1 MSNNLVSQQLSVQS
15 IQMGQ
20 LEHISNKL
28 DSSMQMG
35 LMESRIH
42 DPALQQ
48 MSMSNMQMG
57 RMGTGQSSTGTL
69 SQQMSISSNQLQ
81 LSEPMSYN
89 NVLKNFS
96 VPNMQTTHMEPQAY
110 NLIPDKFLPKRQLGD
125 MGTVFHSSGS
135 LQSSLFSKR
144 KAPMEP
150 SANNSMLQK
159 LSLPPKRVAQME
171 HRPWLLPTPAPNTSG
186 LNRPQALSKRPASS
200 KTGPQQS
207 PVQKNQTGQMLP
219 SSKARNESDS
229 VRSKL
234 RQSLADALALVSQ
247 QKDKTSGS
255 GKNSEGE
262 AASAQAQ
269 KHKETQPMEKS
280 PGASG
285 TVDHRS
291 EEPKES
297 LPAKDNFFTQ
307 NHFNV
312 PKTSQ
317 ENSNTDGNAG
327 YSTQTSNQDGQELQS
342 SVIFRD
348 EDVSF
353 SDSFFVRDDLLQGN
367 GLSWVL
373 EPDAE
378 MAEKKGIE
386 TAETHESQEHIRKDN
401 GKSIQDP
408 EFLASEIEAEL
419 FKLFGGVNKKY
430 KEKGRSLL
438 FNLKDRSNPELREK
452 VMSGVITPGQL
463 CSMTA
468 EELASKEL
476 SEWRMAKAEELAQMV
491 VLPDSDVDIRRLV
504 KKTHKGEFQVE
515 VEQDSVTMEVSVGTS
530 SFAQTPP
537 KSEEKET
544 TPISKSDK
552 MKDKVNAAGHKIN
565 SEDKKDSYTLTI
577 PPSEG
582 NDLLQGLMVDDVLKD
597 ADFLPPI
604 VSLDEFM
611 ESLDSEPPF
620 ENLPLDAGK
629 TTPSTNND
637 DSQVASE
644 TKSPAANA
652 EDLAGSP
659 AEKFDNVEVTNGKSI
674 NIRVESETTPSVG
687 VSKGEHI
694 WEGVLQLSIS
704 ILASVIGIFKS
715 GDKTSAK
722 EWSDFVEVKGR
733 VRLDA
738 FEKFL
743 QELRMSRSR
752 AVMVVHFVCKEG
764 STESERESL
773 REVADSYVL
782 DERVGFAEPAH
793 GVELYLCPPHL
804 KTRER
809 LVKVFP
815 KDQLEAL
822 NAVDNGLIGVIVW
835 RKAQITS
842 TISPTSASHHKHSSK
857 KQQHFTSRKH
867 QEKDTNMNVNIASK
881 HPLPPLSGTYP
892 NPQPDEDDDDVPPG
906 FGPPA
911 GRDEDDL
918 PEFNF
923 SSNSMA
929 SRSQFS
935 NQNTTRGSG
944 IPPLNSSYSQTPSR
958 PVDLRELVHRYGQ
971 PKTDVPPLQPWNDD
985 DDDDDMP
992 EWHPEE
998 TQHHR
1003 THPQSTHVHGVQQPI
1018 LRAHMAHQTAHQT
1031 MAPLGTSPAMPQ
1043 VNMIHSQQNLA
1054 PSLQQGT
1061 GTWASPKPGPHGH
1074 PAYQSSGGQV
1084 YGSPGQAWRR
1094 DPPKSRGF

>member
-35 LMESRIH
+35 LMESRIL

-57 RMGTGQSSTGTL
+57 RMGPGQSSTGTL

-81 LSEPMSYN
+81 LSEPMSNN

-96 VPNMQTTHMEPQAY
+96 VPNMQTRLMEPQAY

-125 MGTVFHSSGS
+125 MGTVFHTSGS

-150 SANNSMLQK
+150 SSNNSMLQK

-171 HRPWLLPTPAPNTSG
+171 HRPWLLPTPSPNTSG
-186 LNRPQALSKRPASS
+186 LNRVQALSKRPASS

-247 QKDKTSGS
+247 QKDKTSSS

-269 KHKETQPMEKS
+269 KHEETRPMAQT

-285 TVDHRS
+285 TDDHRS

-297 LPAKDNFFTQ
+297 
-307 NHFNV
+307 
-312 PKTSQ
+312 TSQ
-317 ENSNTDGNAG
+317 ENSNTDVNAG
-327 YSTQTSNQDGQELQS
+327 YSTQTSNNDGQELQS

-373 EPDAE
+373 EPAE

-386 TAETHESQEHIRKDN
+386 TAETQQSQEHIRKDT
-401 GKSIQDP
+401 GKLIQDP

-419 FKLFGGVNKKY
+419 CKLFGGVNKKY

-537 KSEEKET
+537 KSEEKEA
-544 TPISKSDK
+544 TPIPKSDK
-552 MKDKVNAAGHKIN
+552 MKDKVNAADYKIN
-565 SEDKKDSYTLTI
+565 LEDKKDSYTLTI
-577 PPSEG
+577 PSSEG
-582 NDLLQGLMVDDVLKD
+582 TDLLQGLMVDDVLKD

-620 ENLPLDAGK
+620 ENLPLDARK
-629 TTPSTNND
+629 TPPSTNND
-637 DSQVASE
+637 DSQIVSE
-644 TKSPAANA
+644 AKSPAANA
-652 EDLAGSP
+652 EDLAGST
-659 AEKFDNVEVTNGKSI
+659 AEKSDNVEATSTSPEANGKSI
-674 NIRVESETTPSVG
+674 DIRVESVTTPSVG

-694 WEGVLQLSIS
+694 WGGVLQLSIS

-773 REVADSYVL
+773 REVADSYVV

-804 KTRER
+804 KT
-809 LVKVFP
+809 P
-815 KDQLEAL
+815 
-822 NAVDNGLIGVIVW
+822 
-835 RKAQITS
+835 QITS

-935 NQNTTRGSG
+935 NQN
-944 IPPLNSSYSQTPSR
+944 PTPSR

-971 PKTDVPPLQPWNDD
+971 PKTNVPPLQPWNDD

-1031 MAPLGTSPAMPQ
+1031 MAPLGTSPAMIQ

-1061 GTWASPKPGPHGH
+1061 WAAPH
-1074 PAYQSSGGQV
+1074 GGQV

>member
-1 MSNNLVSQQLSVQS
+1 
-15 IQMGQ
+15 MGQ

-35 LMESRIH
+35 LMESRIL

-57 RMGTGQSSTGTL
+57 RMGPGQSSTGTL

-81 LSEPMSYN
+81 LSEPMSNN

-96 VPNMQTTHMEPQAY
+96 VPNMQTRLMEPQAY

-125 MGTVFHSSGS
+125 LGTVFHNSGS

-150 SANNSMLQK
+150 SSNNSMLQK

-171 HRPWLLPTPAPNTSG
+171 HRPWLLPTPSPNTSG
-186 LNRPQALSKRPASS
+186 LNRVQALSKRPASS

-247 QKDKTSGS
+247 QKDKTTSS

-269 KHKETQPMEKS
+269 KHEETRPMAQT

-297 LPAKDNFFTQ
+297 LPTKDNFFTQ

-317 ENSNTDGNAG
+317 ENSNTDVNAG
-327 YSTQTSNQDGQELQS
+327 YSTQTSNHDGQELQS

-367 GLSWVL
+367 GLSW
-373 EPDAE
+373 
-378 MAEKKGIE
+378 
-386 TAETHESQEHIRKDN
+386 
-401 GKSIQDP
+401 DP

-419 FKLFGGVNKKY
+419 CKLFGGVNKKY

-452 VMSGVITPGQL
+452 VMSGVITPGRL

-537 KSEEKET
+537 KSEEKEAT
-544 TPISKSDK
+544 SIPKSDK
-552 MKDKVNAAGHKIN
+552 MKDKVNAADHKIN
-565 SEDKKDSYTLTI
+565 LEDKKDSYTLTI
-577 PPSEG
+577 PSSEG
-582 NDLLQGLMVDDVLKD
+582 TDLLQGLMVDDVLKD

-629 TTPSTNND
+629 TPPSTNND
-637 DSQVASE
+637 DSQKIWLVALQR
-644 TKSPAANA
+644 KS
-652 EDLAGSP
+652 
-659 AEKFDNVEVTNGKSI
+659 DNVEATSTSPEANGKSI
-674 NIRVESETTPSVG
+674 DIRVESVTTPSVG

-694 WEGVLQLSIS
+694 WGGVLQLSIS

-773 REVADSYVL
+773 REVADSYVV

-804 KTRER
+804 KTREG
-809 LVKVFP
+809 LIKVLP
-815 KDQLEAL
+815 KDQLEPL
-822 NAVDNGLIGVIVW
+822 NAVDYG
-835 RKAQITS
+835 S
-842 TISPTSASHHKHSSK
+842 TK
-857 KQQHFTSRKH
+857 KR
-867 QEKDTNMNVNIASK
+867 DTNMNVNIASK
-881 HPLPPLSGTYP
+881 HPLPPPLSGTYP

-911 GRDEDDL
+911 SRDEDDL

-935 NQNTTRGSG
+935 NQNPVRGSG
-944 IPPLNSSYSQTPSR
+944 MPPLNSSYSQTPSR

-971 PKTDVPPLQPWNDD
+971 PKTNVPPLQPWNDD

-992 EWHPEE
+992 EWHPRRNP
-998 TQHHR
+998 TSPY
-1003 THPQSTHVHGVQQPI
+1003 TPSVNPCAW
-1018 LRAHMAHQTAHQT
+1018 RAAAYFKSPPG
-1031 MAPLGTSPAMPQ
+1031 ASNGTSD
-1043 VNMIHSQQNLA
+1043 NGSIRNISSH
-1054 PSLQQGT
+1054 
-1061 GTWASPKPGPHGH
+1061 ASSEH
-1074 PAYQSSGGQV
+1074 
-1084 YGSPGQAWRR
+1084 
-1094 DPPKSRGF
+1094 DT